1 MKNNFIG
8 FLLLVG
14 IIFTESAYSEGR
26 KIFNPKHE
34 FSVKVPE
41 SWEKV
46 DRPMNNVQIALIT
59 EKNGYAGQ
67 CVILSFLSPE
77 TKKFTRKEIEIL
89 EKSRSFSPE
98 LIIENIKKSGAKPKL
113 ISYKKIYKGENFG
126 HSTIYTHLQKYA
138 SIENIIFI
146 KSENFFI
153 ASPGNN
159 YSFTCSI
166 ASPTLAQTAQAF
178 EKEKLAF
185 DQLYSSFIDA
195 SENDN

>member
-1 MKNNFIG
+1 MKNNF
-8 FLLLVG
+8 FSFFLLVG
-14 IIFTESAYSEGR
+14 IIFSESAYSEGR

-46 DRPMNNVQIALIT
+46 HHPMSNVQIALLT

-67 CVILSFLSPE
+67 CVIFSFPSPE
-77 TKKFTRKEIEIL
+77 TKKFTHKEIEIL

-98 LIIENIKKSGAKPKL
+98 LIIENINKSGGKPKL
-113 ISYKKIYKGENFG
+113 ISYEKIYKGNNFG

-138 SIENIIFI
+138 SIKNIMFM

-153 ASPGNN
+153 ARPSNT
-159 YSFTCSI
+159 YSFTCSVG
-166 ASPTLAQTAQAF
+166 SSTVAQTAQAF
-178 EKEKLAF
+178 ETEKKAF

-195 SENDN
+195 SEK